1 MQMREYLTKY
11 DSLASE
17 DALFDI
23 PIRKEYLLSK
33 IGRGKKVLD
42 VGCLGGKMSRLI
54 MDQNNEVWG
63 VEVNP
68 VAAEAARKRGVKVQ
82 LANVEDGLPFDDESF
97 DVVNAGEILE
107 HLYDTKSFF
116 EEARRVLKPG
126 GLLIFTTTNLNS
138 LENRIR
144 VASGGYLSMAGA
156 YPEDHF
162 GAHVRVF
169 NLPKIRELCFDTNF
183 EVKDVAGVTIMDS
196 HGKWID
202 VPMGLV
208 GKLLPSF
215 SKILLIT
222 AQKQ

>member
-1 MQMREYLTKY
+1 
-11 DSLASE
+11 
-17 DALFDI
+17 
-23 PIRKEYLLSK
+23 
-33 IGRGKKVLD
+33 
-42 VGCLGGKMSRLI
+42 
-54 MDQNNEVWG
+54 

-82 LANVEDGLPFDDESF
+82 VADVEDGLPFETESF

-107 HLYDTKSFF
+107 HLYDTKNFL
-116 EEARRVLKPG
+116 EETRRVLKEG
-126 GLLIFTTTNLNS
+126 GLMIFTTTNLNS

-169 NLPKIRELCFDTNF
+169 NLPKIRELCIETGFGIR
-183 EVKDVAGVTIMDS
+183 DVAGVTSLDS
-196 HGKWID
+196 RGKWID
-202 VPMGLV
+202 GPMGLL

>member
-1 MQMREYLTKY
+1 MQMRDYLTKY
-11 DSLASE
+11 DSLSSE

-23 PIRKEYLLSK
+23 PLRKEYLISK

-82 LANVEDGLPFDDESF
+82 VADVEDGLPIETESY

-107 HLYDTKSFF
+107 HLYDTKNFL
-116 EEARRVLKPG
+116 EETRRVLKEG
-126 GLLIFTTTNLNS
+126 GLMIFTTTNLNS

-169 NLPKIRELCFDTNF
+169 NLPKIRELCIETGFGIR
-183 EVKDVAGVTIMDS
+183 DVAGVTSLDS
-196 HGKWID
+196 RGKWID
-202 VPMGLV
+202 GPMGLL